1 MYNKFGTL
9 KIGENTLYYI
19 IANETH
25 LKGKGMHRLET
36 VKKVFN
42 VAGKEYE
49 VLLTQKKGDAKLHA
63 ERITSSDAESTIIA
77 MGGDGTLHDIL
88 NGIKNF
94 DKCSLGLIP
103 FGTGNDFA
111 ATAKIPMDVKRA
123 AEIIA
128 FKAPRYIYFIELSS
142 GLRSINSVGMGIDVD
157 ILQRVYSKNMRGHT
171 KYLRALIPSL
181 LHFKNCNFT
190 LEYDGKVEKH
200 FGLIA
205 ALGNG
210 KQFGGGITMFPHAEI
225 DDGYLDLVIVD
236 YISKP
241 KMISAF
247 FKLLSGKV
255 DRIKKVTFVKTKAA
269 TFIHED
275 ENYTLQAE
283 GELYD
288 NMPLD
293 AHIVEN
299 RLKFYLP

>member
-1 MYNKFGTL
+1 MYNKFGTFE
-9 KIGENTLYYI
+9 IGENILYYI

-36 VKKVFN
+36 VKKVFD
-42 VAGKEYE
+42 VAGKDYE
-49 VLLTQKKGDAKLHA
+49 VLLTRKKDDAKLHA
-63 ERITSSDAESTIIA
+63 ERITSSGEECTIIA

-88 NGIKNF
+88 NGIKDF

-111 ATAKIPMDVKRA
+111 ATAKIPKNVKEA

-128 FKAPRYIYFIELSS
+128 FKAPKYIDFIELAS

-157 ILQRVYSKNMRGHT
+157 ILHRVYSKNMRGRT

-181 LHFKNCNFT
+181 MRFKSCNFT
-190 LEYDGKVEKH
+190 LKYDGKLERH
-200 FGLIA
+200 YGLIA

-225 DDGYLDLVIVD
+225 DDGYLDLAIVD

-241 KMISAF
+241 KMIGAF
-247 FKLLSGKV
+247 FKLLLGKV
-255 DRIKKVTFVKTKAA
+255 DKIKKVTFVKTKAA

-288 NMPLD
+288 NVPFE

-299 RLKFYLP
+299 KLKFYLP

>member
-1 MYNKFGTL
+1 M
-9 KIGENTLYYI
+9 YYI

-25 LKGKGMHRLET
+25 LKGKGMHRLEA
-36 VKKVFN
+36 VKKVFD
-42 VAGKEYE
+42 VAGKDYE
-49 VLLTQKKGDAKLHA
+49 VLLTRKKDDAKLHA
-63 ERITSSDAESTIIA
+63 ERITSSGEECTIIA

-88 NGIKNF
+88 NGIKDF

-111 ATAKIPMDVKRA
+111 ATAKIPKSVKEA

-128 FKAPRYIYFIELSS
+128 FKAPKYIDFIELSS

-157 ILQRVYSKNMRGHT
+157 ILHRVYSKNMRGRT

-181 LHFKNCNFT
+181 MRFKSCNFT
-190 LEYDGKVEKH
+190 LKYDGKLERH
-200 FGLIA
+200 YGLIA

-225 DDGYLDLVIVD
+225 DDGYLDLAIVD

-241 KMISAF
+241 KMIGAF
-247 FKLLSGKV
+247 FKLLLGKV
-255 DRIKKVTFVKTKAA
+255 DKIKKVTFVKTKAA

-288 NMPLD
+288 NVPFE

-299 RLKFYLP
+299 KLRFYLP

>member
-1 MYNKFGTL
+1 
-9 KIGENTLYYI
+9 
-19 IANETH
+19 
-25 LKGKGMHRLET
+25 MHRLET
-36 VKKVFN
+36 VKKVFD
-42 VAGKEYE
+42 VAGKDYE
-49 VLLTQKKGDAKLHA
+49 VLLTRKKDDAKLHA
-63 ERITSSDAESTIIA
+63 ERITSSGEECTIIA

-111 ATAKIPMDVKRA
+111 ATAKIPKSVKEA

-128 FKAPRYIYFIELSS
+128 FKAPKYIDFIELSS

-157 ILQRVYSKNMRGHT
+157 ILRRVYKKNMHGHT

-181 LHFKNCNFT
+181 MRFKSCNFT
-190 LEYDGKVEKH
+190 LKYEGKVERH
-200 FGLIA
+200 YGLIA

-225 DDGYLDLVIVD
+225 DDGYLDLAIVD

-241 KMISAF
+241 KMIGAF
-247 FKLLSGKV
+247 FKLLLGKV
-255 DRIKKVTFVKTKAA
+255 DKIKKVTFVKTKAA

-288 NMPLD
+288 NVPFE

-299 RLKFYLP
+299 KLKFYLP

>member
-1 MYNKFGTL
+1 M
-9 KIGENTLYYI
+9 YYI

-36 VKKVFN
+36 VKKVFDG
-42 VAGKEYE
+42 AGKDYE
-49 VLLTQKKGDAKLHA
+49 VLLTRKKDDAKLHA
-63 ERITSSDAESTIIA
+63 ERITSSGEECTIIA

-111 ATAKIPMDVKRA
+111 ATAKIPKSVKEA

-128 FKAPRYIYFIELSS
+128 FKAPKYIDFIELSS

-157 ILQRVYSKNMRGHT
+157 ILNRVYSKNMRGRT

-181 LHFKNCNFT
+181 MRFKSCNFT
-190 LEYDGKVEKH
+190 LKYDGKLERH
-200 FGLIA
+200 YGLIA

-225 DDGYLDLVIVD
+225 DDGYLDLAIVD

-241 KMISAF
+241 KMIGAF
-247 FKLLSGKV
+247 FKLLLGKV
-255 DRIKKVTFVKTKAA
+255 DKIKKVTFVKTKAA

-288 NMPLD
+288 NVPFE

-299 RLKFYLP
+299 KLKFYLP

>member
-1 MYNKFGTL
+1 
-9 KIGENTLYYI
+9 
-19 IANETH
+19 
-25 LKGKGMHRLET
+25 MHRLET
-36 VKKVFN
+36 VKKVFDG
-42 VAGKEYE
+42 AGKDYE
-49 VLLTQKKGDAKLHA
+49 VLLTRKKDDAKLHA
-63 ERITSSDAESTIIA
+63 ERITSSGEECTIIA

-111 ATAKIPMDVKRA
+111 ATAKIPKSVKEA

-128 FKAPRYIYFIELSS
+128 FKAPKYIDFIELSS

-157 ILQRVYSKNMRGHT
+157 ILRRVYKKNMHGHT

-181 LHFKNCNFT
+181 MRFKSCNFT
-190 LEYDGKVEKH
+190 LKYEGKVERH
-200 FGLIA
+200 YGLIA

-225 DDGYLDLVIVD
+225 DDGYLDLAIVD

-241 KMISAF
+241 KMIGAF
-247 FKLLSGKV
+247 FKLLLGKV
-255 DRIKKVTFVKTKAA
+255 DKIKKVTFVKTKAA

-288 NMPLD
+288 NVPLE

-299 RLKFYLP
+299 KLKFYLP

>member
-1 MYNKFGTL
+1 
-9 KIGENTLYYI
+9 
-19 IANETH
+19 
-25 LKGKGMHRLET
+25 MHRLET
-36 VKKVFN
+36 VKKVFD
-42 VAGKEYE
+42 VAGKDYE
-49 VLLTQKKGDAKLHA
+49 VLLTRKKDDAKLHA
-63 ERITSSDAESTIIA
+63 ERITSSGEECTIIA

-88 NGIKNF
+88 NGIKDF

-111 ATAKIPMDVKRA
+111 ATAKIPKNVKEA

-128 FKAPRYIYFIELSS
+128 FKAPKYIDFIELAS

-157 ILQRVYSKNMRGHT
+157 ILHRVYSKNMRGRT

-181 LHFKNCNFT
+181 MRFKSCNFT
-190 LEYDGKVEKH
+190 LKYDGKLERH
-200 FGLIA
+200 YGLIA

-225 DDGYLDLVIVD
+225 DDGYLDLAIVD

-241 KMISAF
+241 KMIGAF
-247 FKLLSGKV
+247 FKLLLGKV
-255 DRIKKVTFVKTKAA
+255 DKIKKVTFVKTKAA

-288 NMPLD
+288 NVPFE

-299 RLKFYLP
+299 KLKFYLP

>member
-1 MYNKFGTL
+1 
-9 KIGENTLYYI
+9 
-19 IANETH
+19 
-25 LKGKGMHRLET
+25 MHRLET
-36 VKKVFN
+36 VKKVFD
-42 VAGKEYE
+42 VAGKDYE
-49 VLLTQKKGDAKLHA
+49 VLLTRKKDDAKLHA
-63 ERITSSDAESTIIA
+63 ERITSSGEECTIIA

-88 NGIKNF
+88 NGIKDF

-111 ATAKIPMDVKRA
+111 ATAKIPKSVKEA

-128 FKAPRYIYFIELSS
+128 FKAPKHIDFIELSS

-157 ILQRVYSKNMRGHT
+157 ILNRVYSKNMRGRT
-171 KYLRALIPSL
+171 KYLRALVPSL
-181 LHFKNCNFT
+181 MRFKSCNFT
-190 LEYDGKVEKH
+190 LKYEGKVERH
-200 FGLIA
+200 YGLIA

-225 DDGYLDLVIVD
+225 DDGYLDLAIVD

-241 KMISAF
+241 KMIGAF
-247 FKLLSGKV
+247 FKLLLGKV
-255 DRIKKVTFVKTKAA
+255 DKIKKVTFVKTKAA

-288 NMPLD
+288 NVPFE

-299 RLKFYLP
+299 KLKFYLP

>member
-1 MYNKFGTL
+1 
-9 KIGENTLYYI
+9 
-19 IANETH
+19 
-25 LKGKGMHRLET
+25 MHRLET
-36 VKKVFN
+36 VKKVFD
-42 VAGKEYE
+42 VAGKDYE
-49 VLLTQKKGDAKLHA
+49 VLLTHKKDDAKLHA
-63 ERITSSDAESTIIA
+63 ERITSSGEECTIIA

-111 ATAKIPMDVKRA
+111 ATAKIPKSVKEA

-128 FKAPRYIYFIELSS
+128 FKAPKYIDFIELSS

-157 ILQRVYSKNMRGHT
+157 ILRRVYKKNMHGHT

-181 LHFKNCNFT
+181 MRFKSCNFT
-190 LEYDGKVEKH
+190 LKYEGKVERH
-200 FGLIA
+200 YGLIA

-225 DDGYLDLVIVD
+225 DDGYLDLAIVD

-241 KMISAF
+241 KMIGAF
-247 FKLLSGKV
+247 FKLLLGKV
-255 DRIKKVTFVKTKAA
+255 DKIKKVTFVKTKAA

-288 NMPLD
+288 NVPFE

-299 RLKFYLP
+299 KLKFYLP